1 MSRIRAAA
9 LAALCASLFACA
21 PPPPPPP
28 PAPKGPPVDGFYRG
42 TSTRF
47 QAQSRACPHPGLALI
62 QVYDNKFTTRWDR
75 TTDVNATIGGDG
87 TIQGGAENISLTGK
101 LDGTKMTFDVT
112 NGDCGLHFTVT
123 QLP

>member
-1 MSRIRAAA
+1 MGSCSPLPRR
-9 LAALCASLFACA
+9 
-21 PPPPPPP
+21 
-28 PAPKGPPVDGFYRG
+28 
-42 TSTRF
+42 
-47 QAQSRACPHPGLALI
+47 QSRACPHPGLALI

-123 QLP
+123 RPSPSDAGGAPH